1 MSLRSLEAWPK
12 ILPGSRVVALEVEIF
27 EASQWR
33 RRAPAPMVH
42 QCCAVGGQ
50 SSDFIILCIYIYHMY
65 IYISYIIYI
74 WYICM
79 QYIYI
84 IYIYHM
90 YTYIYFSYWT
100 RKPGTIQFENHL
112 SGYWCPVLQ
121 LDLASIEELHQNL
134 NKSCC
139 FFLQDW
145 CRFINQ

>member
-50 SSDFIILCIYIYHMY
+50 SSDFIILCIYISYVY

-74 WYICM
+74 HI
-79 QYIYI
+79 
-84 IYIYHM
+84 
-90 YTYIYFSYWT
+90 
-100 RKPGTIQFENHL
+100 
-112 SGYWCPVLQ
+112 
-121 LDLASIEELHQNL
+121 
-134 NKSCC
+134 
-139 FFLQDW
+139 
-145 CRFINQ
+145 